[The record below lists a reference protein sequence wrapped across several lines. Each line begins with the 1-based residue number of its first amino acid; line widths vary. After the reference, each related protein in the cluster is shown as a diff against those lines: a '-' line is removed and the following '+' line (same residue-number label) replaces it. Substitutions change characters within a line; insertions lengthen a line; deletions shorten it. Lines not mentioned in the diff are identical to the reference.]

1 MVIFENYHREKNAKE
16 REIVKK
22 AEIMSEETSGKFRGF
37 MIRIELSNYN
47 GSNYCQIIFKLVRS
61 N

>member
-1 MVIFENYHREKNAKE
+1 MIFENYTEKKSQKKE
-16 REIVKK
+16 KLQEI
-22 AEIMSEETSGKFRGF
+22 AGILSEETSGKFRGF
-37 MIRIELSNYN
+37 MIRIERSNYN